1 MRDRRLQESMLTNMS
16 ISFLAGAFSVIIKLQ
31 FSRRFVWSSIEN
43 PLDNQKIDGEL
54 KRSSSV
60 WSWWRSSITQN
71 TDHFCKA
78 RTSLKLSGKSCE
90 HCCADKVAT
99 GTLSQLTM
107 DNGNEE
113 LRTRRQHQHW
123 DRIHSVSL
131 ASSVYL
137 ESWLFSWFLDYTAT
151 LSHPCFKH
159 HSPL

>member
-1 MRDRRLQESMLTNMS
+1 MCFTWLHSFFVEISSWTDSDSGPRSAPHTHKHSQLLT
-16 ISFLAGAFSVIIKLQ
+16 SFTLPILG
-31 FSRRFVWSSIEN
+31 VWLLRGWLGTFHFEN

-78 RTSLKLSGKSCE
+78 RTSLKLSGKSWC
-90 HCCADKVAT
+90 CVYCADKVAT

-113 LRTRRQHQHW
+113 PRTQATTTLRQN
-123 DRIHSVSL
+123 
-131 ASSVYL
+131 
-137 ESWLFSWFLDYTAT
+137 T
-151 LSHPCFKH
+151 LGLPCR
-159 HSPL
+159 PYI